1 MDRCYVLDLS
11 VWSLESYTSYQW
23 CVASVSLIFS
33 SEDVG
38 LGSNRWLDHVRHC
51 KLLVDVIDGMCK

>member
-1 MDRCYVLDLS
+1 MF
-11 VWSLESYTSYQW
+11 
-23 CVASVSLIFS
+23 IFS

-51 KLLVDVIDGMCK
+51 KLLVDVIDGMCNYIYITTLVELDLTFFFAVYIGPLLW